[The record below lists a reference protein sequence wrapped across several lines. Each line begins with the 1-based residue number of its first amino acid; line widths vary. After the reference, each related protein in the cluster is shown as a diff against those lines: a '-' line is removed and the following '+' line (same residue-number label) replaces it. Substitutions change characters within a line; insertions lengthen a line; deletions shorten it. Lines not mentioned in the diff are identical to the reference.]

1 MIGALQWSSVVAIAI
16 TAVSVLVIAAL
27 AWAAASLRRSA
38 RELQELAGELSVHA
52 SLILAEVESAWES
65 AQGELDR
72 VDDLVG
78 SAEAIS
84 ATVGSAS
91 RIAQAALAGPLIKA
105 MAFGAGTARAGRRI
119 RGAPARGRRRW

>member
-1 MIGALQWSSVVAIAI
+1 MIGALEWSSVVAIAI

-27 AWAAASLRRSA
+27 MWSAASLRRSA

-52 SLILAEVESAWES
+52 ALILAEVESAWES
-65 AQGELDR
+65 AQGELHR

-78 SAEAIS
+78 SAEAIT

-91 RIAQAALAGPLIKA
+91 RIAQAALAGPLIKM
-105 MAFGAGTARAGRRI
+105 MAFGAGSARAGRRI
-119 RGAPARGRRRW
+119 RGGPAKGRARW